1 MTQQRLYARLILAV
15 LLPLILVTATLWP
28 VLHMHLETRQE
39 SIREETRAILQ
50 VGESTL
56 LRDINETLSY
66 ALAIAEMPIIKAHMT
81 SEDTENTENSTSAQ
95 LSSFLSTLVRHY
107 PRYTKLTL
115 IDNQGN
121 EVLSAPT
128 ELASDP
134 RFTAKRHASTDYFK
148 AASKLLARD
157 LYISP
162 PGRNLQYELF
172 SGEVIPVVNVA
183 TPIFDDQGE
192 REGVVLLSLNWQ
204 HLSEAVHQAM
214 HIDPDAGVLLADAQ
228 GGWLLTEGSQRLPM
242 ISFGDNYARLAAEP
256 WQPVTEQVEG
266 AFTLGN
272 HQLRFQRFDIR
283 SQGYQGLAGRIF
295 SQDDTLPWVLGVSLT
310 MPTWKTLLQDDA
322 SVIWFLLLTYS
333 TAVALGIYWSFSSHQ
348 QRKLRHQAVLHAN
361 EVSKLYDSAPCGY
374 HSLNADGVILKM
386 NQTELDW
393 LNLDRDAIGQRC
405 YLDFVSPAS
414 LPDVE
419 AAFQD
424 VKAGQQAEAECTL
437 VADDGQT
444 RHVIIQAVGYR
455 ENNRFMYSNATVF
468 DITERKQ
475 LEEKLRAQA
484 MTDPLTGVF
493 NRRYLQ
499 AQASIEI
506 SRASRHDTPI
516 SLIAIDIDHFKH
528 INDEYGHD
536 AGDEVLKRFTDVI
549 KGLLRQEDLLC
560 RVGGEEFAILLPS
573 TALDRAQQVAERI
586 RAAVEQAQV
595 SIENAD
601 VPTTIYITASFG
613 VTHIERGEKTLKA
626 AIKRADNGLYEA
638 KETGRNR
645 IVISLRSK
653 SS

>member
-1 MTQQRLYARLILAV
+1 MTQQRLYARLIMAV
-15 LLPLILVTATLWP
+15 LLPLMLVTATLWP

-50 VGESTL
+50 VGENTL

-66 ALAIAEMPIIKAHMT
+66 ALAVAEMPIIKAHMT
-81 SEDTENTENSTSAQ
+81 SGEDENTEGSTSAQ
-95 LSSFLSTLVRHY
+95 LSNFLSTLVKHY
-107 PRYTKLTL
+107 PRYTKLIL
-115 IDNQGN
+115 IDNQGHQ
-121 EVLSAPT
+121 VLSAPA

-192 REGVVLLSLNWQ
+192 RQGVVLLSLNWQ

-228 GGWLLTEGSQRLPM
+228 GGWLLTEGSRRLPM

-256 WQPVTEQVEG
+256 WKPVTEQDEG

-272 HQLRFQRFDIR
+272 YLLRFQRLDIR

-295 SQDDTLPWVLGVSLT
+295 SQDDTLPWVLGVSLP

-348 QRKLRHQAVLHAN
+348 QRNLRQQALLHAN
-361 EVSKLYDSAPCGY
+361 EVNKLYDSAPCGY

-393 LNLDRDAIGQRC
+393 LNLDRGAIGQRC

-419 AAFQD
+419 TAFQD
-424 VKAGQQAEAECTL
+424 VKAGRQGEAECTL

-444 RHVIIQAVGYR
+444 RHVIIQAVGYL
-455 ENNRFMYSNATVF
+455 ENDRFMYSNATVF

-499 AQASIEI
+499 SQASVEI
-506 SRASRHDTPI
+506 SRASRHQTPI
-516 SLIAIDIDHFKH
+516 SLIAIDIDHFKR

-536 AGDEVLKRFTDVI
+536 AGDEVLKRFTSVI
-549 KGLLRQEDLLC
+549 KGLLRHEDLLC
-560 RVGGEEFAILLPS
+560 RVGGEEFAILMPN
-573 TALDRAQQVAERI
+573 TAIEKASQVAERI
-586 RAAVEQAQV
+586 RVAMENTQVPIEQ
-595 SIENAD
+595 D
-601 VPTTIYITASFG
+601 DTPMTIVITASFG
-613 VTHIERGEKTLKA
+613 VTHIASGEKTLKA
-626 AIKRADNGLYEA
+626 AIKRADEGLYEA

-645 IVISLRSK
+645 IVVSLRPHDP
-653 SS
+653 